1 MEINENTMKVCE
13 ENNWREGRTGKR
25 AVEILK
31 MEMDAGGDQTGD
43 QPSASPAIPSSG
55 QTASATA
62 TPAGSVPPPALL
74 PRRIQKLDETVVN
87 RIAAG
92 EVVLRPANALKEM
105 MENCIDA
112 KSTHINVMVK
122 EGGLKLLQIQ
132 DNGHGIKV
140 LKIFNLHGCLFL
152 FF

>member
-1 MEINENTMKVCE
+1 
-13 ENNWREGRTGKR
+13 
-25 AVEILK
+25 
-31 MEMDAGGDQTGD
+31 MEMDAGGEQTGD

-62 TPAGSVPPPALL
+62 TPTSAAGSVPPPALL

-140 LKIFNLHGCLFL
+140 GSQDLQSARLFVPLFL
-152 FF
+152 T